1 VGQLSFFSADLLP
14 PVVDDLGGVLA
25 AGGQIS
31 ANASGARLSM
41 VIGDRVRAV
50 ALAEECSARG
60 VDAEVVDAAD
70 SGRQLVRTVRC
81 AQLAGLA
88 ANWTRGSAKVVPDGL
103 VISPGFLRIWALAAG
118 SSDESGYLLGID
130 AHAPDSVEA
139 LIAACSRAGLA
150 GSYIGSRG
158 GGPGIRIVGHR
169 RLARLVDTV
178 GTLPEGLPQQAYPVD
193 VTAGT
198 MVR

>member
-1 VGQLSFFSADLLP
+1 
-14 PVVDDLGGVLA
+14 
-25 AGGQIS
+25 
-31 ANASGARLSM
+31 M

-50 ALAEECSARG
+50 ALAAECSARG

-81 AQLAGLA
+81 TELAGLA
-88 ANWTRGSAKVVPDGL
+88 GAGRADPPRSFLTAWSSRPDFCGSGRWRL
-103 VISPGFLRIWALAAG
+103 G

-158 GGPGIRIVGHR
+158 GGPGIRASWHR

-198 MVR
+198 VVR